1 MARRISKFLCA
12 MLVICMVVSMVPAAV
27 FAASLSPYP
36 SKLYLK
42 PNANWLE
49 ADARFAAYYFGG
61 NNTNGVWESMT
72 DSDGDG
78 IYEVPVPSTFE
89 SVIFCRMNPATSEN
103 NWDNKWNQTADLA
116 LPTDGTDVYTITA
129 GTWDNGGGTWSNS
142 CGTVVAHKFVNG
154 TCSVCG
160 ASQNCD
166 HSSHNI
172 NGYCTDCGASVAHTY
187 LSGVCTVCG
196 GSDPAYVEEEWYLFG
211 YINGT
216 NYGEYDDAASTG
228 YFRLYPTGE
237 ANTFGKTF
245 NVTEDSYIAVKN
257 GSNTRWYMTDG
268 WQGEDVTSVTLYD
281 SSTLGEDADK
291 LYIPAGKV
299 TVNVTVNGDG
309 TMTLSYTVQQTAVCE
324 HPSHDQNGYCTVC
337 HYTVEHTYVGGTC
350 SVCGKADPSA
360 STQAGYIQVT
370 NASAITAGGKFVLVA
385 LVDGT
390 YYAMT
395 TSLSSGKFVGQA
407 VTVSGNTVSGT
418 DLPVWTIAPTTAG
431 ISLSVDGS
439 YLSYNSSTNFKFVT
453 SAYDWSVTAG
463 DSGFIFNAVDTTRG
477 IYCQASSAKFGA
489 YSQSYVN
496 SASYVSNLLVFK
508 YQSGAACSHSYTSEV
523 TTPAGCLTDGVK
535 TYTCSLCG
543 DSYTEAIPYTGHSYN
558 YGTCMNCGA
567 TDPNY
572 VPHYNEYY
580 LVGYINGANYGCEED
595 HANLGEYKFVDGK
608 LTATFEQD
616 SYVFLKTSDNSKWY
630 LADAYCTDTVCTF
643 STGKSEKMLV
653 PGGITINFTLVEND
667 DGSLTL
673 SYTSSDIEVVTPT
686 LTLKNPTLA
695 FEDEILYNVYFN
707 VSDMSSVVEMGM
719 ITFATRNENGTV
731 ADALETIPGYVSNSD
746 GSYTVHSNGVPAKML
761 GDALYFKAYAKLSDG
776 SYVYTDIAGYHAVL
790 YANTILNSSA
800 ASAQA
805 KSLVVAM
812 LNYGAA
818 AQVSF
823 EYKTDSLMNANL
835 TSAQKALVSAYSES
849 MIAAV
854 PSVST
859 TKAGSFVNNGGY
871 SGARPTVSF
880 EGAFS
885 INYYFTP
892 KYTPSNGTITFYYW
906 NLSDFNANSVLKAT
920 NATGSVQMTDSN
932 GSYIAAVEGIAAK
945 SIDEAVYVAAQ
956 YTYNGTTYYTPVIGY
971 SLGQY
976 CKTLAANGEAIGSA
990 TAVYGYYAKAYFA
1003 N

>member
-1 MARRISKFLCA
+1 MVKRISKFLCA

-142 CGTVVAHKFVNG
+142 CGTVVAHTYVNG
-154 TCSVCG
+154 VCSVCG

-172 NGYCTDCGASVAHTY
+172 NGNCTACGASVAHTY

-196 GSDPAYVEEEWYLFG
+196 ASDPAYVEEEWYLFG

-237 ANTFGKTF
+237 VNTFGKTF

-337 HYTVEHTYVGGTC
+337 HYTVEHTYVDGTC
-350 SVCGKADPSA
+350 SVCGLA
-360 STQAGYIQVT
+360 
-370 NASAITAGGKFVLVA
+370 
-385 LVDGT
+385 
-390 YYAMT
+390 
-395 TSLSSGKFVGQA
+395 
-407 VTVSGNTVSGT
+407 
-418 DLPVWTIAPTTAG
+418 
-431 ISLSVDGS
+431 
-439 YLSYNSSTNFKFVT
+439 
-453 SAYDWSVTAG
+453 
-463 DSGFIFNAVDTTRG
+463 
-477 IYCQASSAKFGA
+477 
-489 YSQSYVN
+489 
-496 SASYVSNLLVFK
+496 
-508 YQSGAACSHSYTSEV
+508 QSGSTTCSHSYTSEV

-543 DSYTEAIPYTGHSYN
+543 DSYTEVIPYTGHSYN

-572 VPHYNEYY
+572 VPYYNEYY

-595 HANLGEYKFVDGK
+595 YANLGEYKFVDGK

-653 PGGITINFTLVEND
+653 PGGITVNFTLVEND

-761 GDALYFKAYAKLSDG
+761 GDALYFKAYAKLANG
-776 SYVYTDIAGYHAVL
+776 TYVYTAIAGYHAVL

-859 TKAGSFVNNGGY
+859 TKAGSFVNNSGY
-871 SGARPTVSF
+871 SDLHPTVSF

-892 KYTPSNGTITFYYW
+892 KYTPDNSTITFYYW
-906 NLSDFNANSVLKAT
+906 NLSDFNANSTLKTT
-920 NATGSVQMTDSN
+920 NATGSVNMTSTD
-932 GSYIAAVEGIAAK
+932 GVYTAAVEGIAAK
-945 SIDEAVYVAAQ
+945 AIDEPVFIAAVY
-956 YTYNGTTYYTPVIGY
+956 TNGGTSYYTPVIGY

-976 CKTLAANGEAIGSA
+976 CKTLATNGEAIGSA

-1003 N
+1003 S